1 MSPEGLIS
9 IAAVVAVIVALASD
23 RMAVETAMLGGLVIQ
38 ILAGAVDAKTALAGF
53 AHPAVVT
60 IAALFV
66 VAAGLS
72 ETGVTHAVGR
82 KLLGRPKSV
91 PAAQLR
97 LMLPVAGLSALMNN
111 TPIVA
116 MYLPLVSDWA
126 KRIRVSPS
134 KLLIPLS
141 FSSIFGGQ
149 LTLIGSASNLIIMGL
164 YVEYLTDLGSAA
176 PSSSLQFWGPAL
188 LGLPAAVVGIA
199 FLVVAS
205 GRLLPERRPASGDQ
219 VEARKYT
226 VHMDVQADSAIVGSS
241 IEEAGLRH
249 LPGLY
254 LIGIERDGQLIAAP
268 PPDTLIQ
275 PSDRLG
281 FAGILDSV
289 VDLRKIKGLVPATNQ
304 VEKVAGDP
312 AERTLVEAVV
322 SRNSPLVGRTV
333 RGARF
338 RTMHNAAIIAV
349 HRNGEQIQAK
359 VGDIRLRPGDTLLLE
374 TQPGFVEVHR
384 NSSDF
389 YLVSAVAGF
398 APIRYER
405 MWRAV
410 AILALLIIGL
420 TLTPLEPVVV
430 ALSAAL
436 LMVLS
441 GCVNAATARRKVTL
455 QIVIVIA
462 AALGMGEALT
472 QSGAADALANSL
484 LGLCTAMQLGP
495 RAMIL
500 VMMLMASLFS
510 QLVTKNG
517 SAALMF
523 PIAVAAARQMGVHPE
538 PFVFS
543 LILGVSLSFLSPVA
557 YQTNLM
563 VYGPGGYRFSDFA
576 RIGFPLTL
584 LLAVLGALICPI
596 IFPFRVG

>member
-1 MSPEGLIS
+1 MWLE
-9 IAAVVAVIVALASD
+9 
-23 RMAVETAMLGGLVIQ
+23 
-38 ILAGAVDAKTALAGF
+38 IL
-53 AHPAVVT
+53 
-60 IAALFV
+60 V

-91 PAAQLR
+91 PVAQLR

-134 KLLIPLS
+134 KLMIPLS

-164 YVEYLTDLGSAA
+164 YVEYLTDLGSPV
-176 PSSSLQFWGPAL
+176 PSSLMQFCGPAL
-188 LGLPAAVVGIA
+188 LGLPAALAGIA
-199 FLVVAS
+199 YLLIAS
-205 GRLLPERRPASGDQ
+205 GRLLPERRPAESDQ
-219 VEARKYT
+219 VEARKYI
-226 VHMDVQADSAIVGSS
+226 VQMDVLADSAIVGAS
-241 IEEAGLRH
+241 IEDAGLRH

-254 LIGIERDGQLIAAP
+254 LTGIERDGQIIAAP
-268 PPDTLIQ
+268 PPDTLIE
-275 PSDRLG
+275 PGDRLG

-304 VEKVAGDP
+304 VDKVTGDP
-312 AERTLVEAVV
+312 AERTLVEAVI
-322 SRNSPLVGRTV
+322 SQNSPLVGQTV

-349 HRNGEQIQAK
+349 HRNGGQIRAK

-374 TQPGFVEVHR
+374 TQPGFVDVHR

-398 APIRYER
+398 APIRYEH
-405 MWRAV
+405 MWRAL
-410 AILALLIIGL
+410 AILALLIVGL
-420 TLTPLEPVVV
+420 TMTTLEPVVV

-441 GCVNAATARRKVTL
+441 GCVNAATARRRVTL
-455 QIVIVIA
+455 QVVIVIA

-472 QSGAADALANSL
+472 QSGAADVLANGL
-484 LGLCTAMQLGP
+484 LEVCRAMQFGP

-500 VMMLMASLFS
+500 VMMLVASLFS
-510 QLVTKNG
+510 QLITKNG

-523 PIAVAAARQMGVHPE
+523 PIAVASARQMGVHPE

-543 LILGVSLSFLSPVA
+543 LILGVGLSFMSPVS

-576 RIGFPLTL
+576 RIGFGLTV
-584 LLAVLGALICPI
+584 LLAVLGALLCPLF
-596 IFPFRVG
+596 FPFRAQ